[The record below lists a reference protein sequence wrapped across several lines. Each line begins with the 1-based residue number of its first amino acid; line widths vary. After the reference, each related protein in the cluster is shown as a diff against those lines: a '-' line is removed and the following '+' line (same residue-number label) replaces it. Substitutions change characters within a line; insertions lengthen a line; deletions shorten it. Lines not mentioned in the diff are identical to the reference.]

1 MNEMPE
7 THSCRICLKSFYD
20 KADLVEHLRADH
32 EPLEVES
39 YAATTMMMEETGTR
53 MREISSGNSSV
64 SGGSSEEMI

>member
-39 YAATTMMMEETGTR
+39 YAATTMMEETETR